1 MTERTIAPLG
11 SADDSNMRR
20 ISNSE
25 VATWL
30 TCKRKYYYE
39 FDLNLEPK
47 VSSGALGKGTLL
59 HEGLALYYA
68 SLKEW
73 DEGAGT
79 PGDPAG
85 VTRRHESA
93 VNRARTML
101 QNFLASGNGYDF
113 ETVMEVDRLL
123 QGYWNFYQG
132 DPNWEILEVEKG
144 YDLAMTEDYEYSLR
158 LDLLVR
164 ERNTGA
170 IVLVD
175 HKTAYD
181 FWTEDDLDLNP
192 QFPKYIGSLRAN
204 GVNVDKAVLNQIR
217 TRSIKAPTLDQ
228 LFRRTVCKPNLAKIG
243 NAMREQ
249 VISSM
254 DIMKHRNLPL
264 EVKDQNSV
272 RILSKQVCKFCN
284 VKSLCLA
291 EYDGGDITVAK
302 ETDFRQRTYGY
313 NPTDNETAAL

>member
-1 MTERTIAPLG
+1 MTEHSLAPLG
-11 SADDSNMRR
+11 VTADGHDHMRR

-39 FDLNLEPK
+39 FDLNLEPRI
-47 VSSGALGKGTLL
+47 SSGALGKGTLL
-59 HEGLALYYA
+59 HEGLAVYYED
-68 SLKEW
+68 LQ
-73 DEGAGT
+73 AGNSHKVAT
-79 PGDPAG
+79 E
-85 VTRRHESA
+85 V
-93 VNRARTML
+93 ARTRL
-101 QNFLASGNGYDF
+101 QSYLSASEYDF

-144 YDLAMTEDYEYSLR
+144 YDLSMTEDYEYSLR

-164 ERNTGA
+164 ERDTGLV
-170 IVLVD
+170 VLVD

-217 TRSIKAPTLDQ
+217 TRSIKAPTMEQ
-228 LFRRTVCKPNLAKIG
+228 LFRRTTCKPSLAKIQ

-254 DIMKHRNLPL
+254 EIIQHRALPV
-264 EVKDQNSV
+264 EVQAANSV
-272 RILSKQVCKFCN
+272 RLLNKTMCKFCN

-291 EYDGGDITVAK
+291 EYDGGDISVSI
-302 ETDFRQRTYGY
+302 ETDFRPRTYGY
-313 NPTDNETAAL
+313 NPTEDAAVL